1 VVFMTI
7 LYLSFAR
14 RAKLNRGAPL

>member
-1 VVFMTI
+1 MTI